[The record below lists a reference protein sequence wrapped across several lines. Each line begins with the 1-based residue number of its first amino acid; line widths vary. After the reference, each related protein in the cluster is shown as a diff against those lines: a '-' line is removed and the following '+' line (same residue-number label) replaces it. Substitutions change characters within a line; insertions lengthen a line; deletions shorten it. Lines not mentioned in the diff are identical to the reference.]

1 MTEKTLTLAFL
12 NVRGLRGG
20 TTKPKEI
27 KLWLASLP
35 TPPQIILI
43 QEHHFGKE
51 GVQVAAKGIEFWQG
65 SSIWNEGIPM
75 GCSKRTSAGTAILVD
90 KSIAPLIMAHGTLTE
105 GRAQYVTIQSP
116 DNGTLTIL
124 NVSYLRRKGPNLA

>member
-1 MTEKTLTLAFL
+1 MIEKTLTLAFL

-35 TPPQIILI
+35 TSPQIILI

-65 SSIWNEGIPM
+65 SSF
-75 GCSKRTSAGTAILVD
+75 
-90 KSIAPLIMAHGTLTE
+90 
-105 GRAQYVTIQSP
+105 
-116 DNGTLTIL
+116 
-124 NVSYLRRKGPNLA
+124 